1 MKVEKQI
8 FYHAN
13 SNIKYNV
20 GDIITFDENTTNKM
34 YDLVYNTSFMLN
46 NIDAN
51 ELLINKRRNKDMNFT
66 VEELQL
72 ISNTVNQSA
81 KAFRE
86 LALEEIRLKYC
97 PDLPSRLRCL
107 YVCENKEDAI
117 NWVEILKRNNKQAKQ
132 ILTLELTG
140 TIFKG
145 DGTSLLTLNRSY
157 SDHLKFAKDYWN
169 NSTGKQDE
177 ILFMGTA
184 KVIDVDNLD

>member
-1 MKVEKQI
+1 MKVEKEI

-20 GDIITFDENTTNKM
+20 GDTIIFDENTTNKM

-51 ELLINKRRNKDMNFT
+51 ELMINKKRNKDMNFSI
-66 VEELQL
+66 EELQL
-72 ISNTVNQSA
+72 LANTVNHSA
-81 KAFRE
+81 FVLRE

-107 YVCENKEDAI
+107 YVCEKESDAI
-117 NWVEILKRNNKQAKQ
+117 NWSEVLKRNGKQAKQ

-145 DGTSLLTLNRSY
+145 DGSMMYRVNKPY
-157 SDHLKFAKDYWN
+157 IEHLKTAKEYWS
-169 NSTGKQDE
+169 NSTNKQDE

-184 KVIDVDNLD
+184 KVVGVKNID